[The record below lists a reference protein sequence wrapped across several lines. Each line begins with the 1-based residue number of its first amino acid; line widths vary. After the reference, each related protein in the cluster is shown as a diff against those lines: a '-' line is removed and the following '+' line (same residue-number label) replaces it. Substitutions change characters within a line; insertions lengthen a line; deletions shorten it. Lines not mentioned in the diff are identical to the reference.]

1 LLMLLLLLLLLLVVK
16 LAMMGCWGAPATPLN
31 GRVELEQAVRMLDPQ
46 MGAQRID
53 PAVGGRAVGTHGPL
67 GSVGVEVVPAIGHL
81 LAARAASPHGA
92 RIAGRREHVVVRHG
106 VM

>member
-1 LLMLLLLLLLLLVVK
+1 
-16 LAMMGCWGAPATPLN
+16 
-31 GRVELEQAVRMLDPQ
+31 MLDPQ

-67 GSVGVEVVPAIGHL
+67 GGVGVEVVPAIGHL
-81 LAARAASPHGA
+81 LAAGAASPHGA